1 MKGSDTN
8 NTTNNLITAL
18 YCRLSHEDMRAGESL
33 SIENQR
39 LMLTEYAEKN
49 GFKNIKLYVDDGFS
63 GTDNTRPAY
72 VEMLEDVKNG
82 LVSTVIVKDQSRL
95 GRDHLETDRLMEL
108 IFPAYDVRFIAITDG
123 VDSANGFN
131 EMSGIRNLFNDMYA
145 RDTSKK
151 IRAVQ
156 RAKGERGERVG
167 TTTPYGYMKN
177 SDKQLVPDPETAP
190 VVKRIFEMSAEGKGS
205 RKICDILSAEN
216 LLTPSMYS
224 FRKNGSRTGN
234 PNVNAPYRW
243 SVKTVR
249 SMLKNRIYCGD
260 TVNFSTYT
268 KSYKLKKT
276 LKNAPENMLIFENT
290 HEAIVSRKLFD
301 IVQKR
306 FDGRKKADSFGE
318 TDKYA
323 GYLYCAQCGSR
334 LYLHR
339 ARTLEPKKNN
349 FMCGGYQ
356 SRVTD
361 CTAHYIRESVID
373 RIVMASLNKVLTCAR
388 DHSDEFY
395 RLAMANAES
404 ETRKQQN
411 ENKKLKAEYET
422 RIAQLDNA
430 IQLLYLDRASGRINV
445 ERYDVL
451 SAGLENQQSELKDKL
466 AELDSKLGDMESR
479 EKSVLKFIDNAKKYT
494 DIPKLTPEILRA
506 FIKRIEVNEKEVKH
520 SRTCGNH
527 VVIHFT
533 FMSDKE
539 IPIDA
544 AQTES
549 GELKR
554 IAV

>member
-1 MKGSDTN
+1 MKES
-8 NTTNNLITAL
+8 NTEQITAL
-18 YCRLSHEDMRAGESL
+18 YCRLSQEDMRAGESL

-39 LMLTEYAEKN
+39 KMLKEYADKN
-49 GFKNIKLYVDDGFS
+49 GFRNCKFYVDDGFS

-72 VEMLEDVKNG
+72 VELIGDVKNG
-82 LVSTVIVKDQSRL
+82 LVGTVIVKDQSRL
-95 GRDHLETDRLMEL
+95 GRDHLETDKLMEL
-108 IFPAYDVRFIAITDG
+108 VFPAFDVRFIAITDG
-123 VDSANGFN
+123 VDSANGIS

-167 TTTPYGYMKN
+167 TTTPYGYMK
-177 SDKQLVPDPETAP
+177 STDKQLVPDPETAP
-190 VVKRIFEMSAEGKGS
+190 IVKRIFEMSAEGKGS
-205 RKICDILSAEN
+205 RKICDILSAEKV
-216 LLTPSMYS
+216 LTPSMYS
-224 FRKNGSRTGN
+224 FSKNGSRAGN

-249 SMLKNRIYCGD
+249 SMLGNRIYCGD

-268 KSYKLKKT
+268 KSNKLKKT

-318 TDKYA
+318 TDKFA

-361 CTAHYIRESVID
+361 CTAHYIRESVLE
-373 RIVMASLNKVLTCAR
+373 RIVLTFLNKVVAFAR

-395 RLAMANAES
+395 RLAMANGES
-404 ETRKQQN
+404 ETRKQQKDN
-411 ENKKLKAEYET
+411 EKLRAEYET
-422 RIAQLDNA
+422 KIAQLDNA
-430 IQLLYLDRASGRINV
+430 IQLLYLDRASGRITD
-445 ERYDVL
+445 ERYDTL
-451 SAGLENQQSELKDKL
+451 SAGFEKQQAELKAIL
-466 AELDSKLGDMESR
+466 AELDSKLCDMQER
-479 EKSVLKFIDNAKKYT
+479 EKSVLNFIDNAKQYT

-506 FIKRIEVNEKEVKH
+506 FIKRIEVNEKAVKH

-527 VVIHFT
+527 IVIYFA
-533 FMSDKE
+533 FMPDKP
-539 IPIDA
+539 IPIDKI
-544 AQTES
+544 QTEM
-549 GELKR
+549 GEMQR
-554 IAV
+554 VV